1 MVYGKYYNGHESD
14 RSVNELFYWIW
25 DVGNI
30 ILLGDNGRPFV
41 PGPGSNEFKIFR
53 DMNYINQYNFPP
65 LKTLNIHNC
74 ISTSMGEG
82 GILIITI
89 S

>member
-1 MVYGKYYNGHESD
+1 MDRVLVNGKYYNGYD

-41 PGPGSNEFKIFR
+41 PGPGCNEFKIFR

-65 LKTLNIHNC
+65 YKTLNI
-74 ISTSMGEG
+74 TAFQRVDEG
-82 GILIITI
+82 VF
-89 S
+89 